1 MCKSIT
7 SLEVRWIKR
16 KDLAIRDVAV
26 STPAPTGTTASASE
40 TSKLI
45 TFVLYYILCSVKHS
59 GVEITPSDPN
69 FGSTTV
75 LSVIYCSSKLN

>member
-26 STPAPTGTTASASE
+26 STPAPTGTTAS
-40 TSKLI
+40 
-45 TFVLYYILCSVKHS
+45 LYEPYNL
-59 GVEITPSDPN
+59 
-69 FGSTTV
+69 
-75 LSVIYCSSKLN
+75 